1 MMIKTSSGLG
11 YQTVAVVSD
20 PGMCP
25 QYSRAIPITPSVTGA
40 NVPAQWE
47 CVTGE
52 PWYCEW
58 FGIGCQG
65 PVVTA
70 PPAPETEE
78 QMTQPG
84 EWTPDQAVTGAK
96 ERYDESVQ
104 RYYSALPGVATVPSF
119 LVGASDTVKEILSSK
134 MLWIAVGAA
143 AVIAAVVA
151 AKRV

>member
-11 YQTVAVVSD
+11 YQTVAVVPN

-25 QYSRAIPITPSVTGA
+25 SYSRAIPVTPSVTGA
-40 NVPAQWE
+40 NIPAQWE
-47 CVTGE
+47 CVVGE

-58 FGIGCQG
+58 FGIGCRG
-65 PVVTA
+65 PVVPA

-84 EWTPDQAVTGAK
+84 KWTPEDAIIGSG
-96 ERYDESVQ
+96 ERYRESV
-104 RYYSALPGVATVPSF
+104 RIYYEALPGVATVPSWTYRVSET
-119 LVGASDTVKEILSSK
+119 VGEVLSSK
-134 MLWIAVGAA
+134 SLWMAVGAA
-143 AVIAAVVA
+143 AVIAAIVA